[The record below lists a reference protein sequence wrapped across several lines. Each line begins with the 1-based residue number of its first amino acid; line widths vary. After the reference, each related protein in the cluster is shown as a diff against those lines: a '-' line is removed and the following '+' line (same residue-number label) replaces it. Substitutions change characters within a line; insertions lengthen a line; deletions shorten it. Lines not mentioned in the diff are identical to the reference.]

1 MFSLEFLRTRGHT
14 YKRRALDTTRKD
26 DAGRNSI
33 YQRLVNR
40 LAHVPG
46 GDQGC
51 SGRGSGRGGRD
62 GGSNGHRGR
71 DVDDRKTKIRNS
83 NLSRE
88 QLISRTSPHPL
99 PLSPLVSTSHISRC
113 LAASTADSAGL
124 SLVVTQTTP
133 VAGYTAR
140 LAFLRPEIPTVIG
153 RQTVRLTVATE

>member
-1 MFSLEFLRTRGHT
+1 MQPYFLLYKCSSPEFLRMRDHT

-46 GDQGC
+46 GGQRC
-51 SGRGSGRGGRD
+51 SEIGKAEGDGDGGR
-62 GGSNGHRGR
+62 NGHRGR

-99 PLSPLVSTSHISRC
+99 PLFPSSPRATSPAA
-113 LAASTADSAGL
+113 LAGGQRQSPFHPPRGGANHSCRRLYRASHVPS
-124 SLVVTQTTP
+124 S
-133 VAGYTAR
+133 
-140 LAFLRPEIPTVIG
+140 
-153 RQTVRLTVATE
+153 